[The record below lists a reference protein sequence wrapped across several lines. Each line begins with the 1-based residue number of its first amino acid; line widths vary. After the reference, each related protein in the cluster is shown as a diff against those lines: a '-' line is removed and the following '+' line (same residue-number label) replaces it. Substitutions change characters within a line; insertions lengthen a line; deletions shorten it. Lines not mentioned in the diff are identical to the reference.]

1 MHPSLALKIAA
12 GCSAFLGLFHVP
24 FLFLGEKAA
33 RFFTAPRY
41 VLTLMHE
48 NSPWL
53 LLVVVIILAVFG
65 LFTVY
70 ALSGAGIIR
79 RLPGQRG
86 VLLAIASLYTLRG
99 LVLLPQVLLLM
110 NHPGRIPP
118 QAPLFS
124 ATALLIATFHWIG
137 LRRHGAKTRAAS

>member
-1 MHPSLALKIAA
+1 MHPSLALKISA

-24 FLFLGEKAA
+24 FLFLGEAAA

-41 VLTLMHE
+41 VLSLVRE
-48 NSPWL
+48 ESPWL

-65 LFTVY
+65 LFSAY
-70 ALSGAGIIR
+70 ALSGAGVIH

-99 LVLLPQVLLLM
+99 LVLLPQVLILM

-124 ATALLIATFHWIG
+124 ATALLVAAFHWIG
-137 LRRHGAKTRAAS
+137 LRSLRTDTGAAH